1 MSTIFRFPDDEDKK
15 NSACTPI
22 NAPQLP
28 AQWFELQSLTNT
40 NADKIGKELGF
51 GWMRKSRLNPLHHMP
66 LFQFMKFM
74 FSMIRDK
81 DKWNEKAKL
90 FGEQEEIYGQF
101 ES

>member
-1 MSTIFRFPDDEDKK
+1 
-15 NSACTPI
+15 
-22 NAPQLP
+22 
-28 AQWFELQSLTNT
+28 
-40 NADKIGKELGF
+40 
-51 GWMRKSRLNPLHHMP
+51 MP
-66 LFQFMKFM
+66 LFQFIKFM